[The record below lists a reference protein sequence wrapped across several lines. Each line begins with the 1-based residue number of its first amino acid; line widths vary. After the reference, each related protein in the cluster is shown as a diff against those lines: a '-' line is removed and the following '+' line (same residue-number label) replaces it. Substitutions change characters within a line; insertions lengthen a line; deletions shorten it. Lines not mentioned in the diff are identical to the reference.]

1 MAFLK
6 ASSRKALPHIL
17 ATPTQLAGPRLFP
30 AGACRP
36 SLCPSFHTTCAA
48 NRGKSARPNRRHTN
62 EHREHRPKDS
72 TNKLPLGL
80 QWRAAYPPQVY
91 IATEKRVK
99 AQCVDILKN
108 LFHTRILKLLKP
120 LHIDRQVIEEHY
132 PIFCTRYL
140 QNNIPELEWTKLGPI
155 METQDMG
162 VVINRVARAFTN
174 QLLNATPRIPR
185 EQLGEL
191 PLLKQLAS
199 LEHPQEWFPRA
210 RRLARRII
218 MHVGPTNSGK
228 THHALQRL
236 EQARKGI
243 YCGPLRLLAHEI
255 YSRMNRKGIGCDLIT
270 GEDRRISDREVPLTS
285 STVEMINFSQLYDVA
300 VVDEIQVISDVHRGY
315 AWTNALLGL
324 QAREVHLCGEPSA
337 VPLVK
342 RLMQVL
348 GDTVEVVEYDRL
360 SGLEVAPT
368 SLQSDLTNLR
378 RGDCVVAFSRSHIYE
393 LKQFIE
399 LRTRHKCAV
408 IYGGLPPETRA
419 QQAELFNTRDNDYN
433 VLVASDAIGMGINL
447 NIGRIIFSAAD
458 KFNGAHRAELPL
470 SLTRQIAGRAGRYG
484 TEFNPGMVTAV
495 LENDMTFLRKMLP
508 RLPPV
513 IDQAQLIPPLELI
526 ERFSYQ
532 LPNAPFTT
540 VMQLFDILAE
550 LGPVFSLGEF
560 AAPRPSIKILDDLP
574 LSIADK
580 YVMSF
585 APLVDR
591 NEFGLKICSLM
602 VSAHAYG
609 LECKIDDIF
618 NLPSGPIVSVDELE
632 KLEND
637 HRCLMAYLWLS
648 YKFPGTYVEQQGA
661 KNAKARCE
669 RIIEASLLKARGQKP
684 SSRKPSAAFSQP
696 TQLRQKSAV
705 VA

>member
-1 MAFLK
+1 MSFLK
-6 ASSRKALPHIL
+6 AGGCKAITHIPAAPSSLVGA
-17 ATPTQLAGPRLFP
+17 RLFP
-30 AGACRP
+30 ASACRP
-36 SLCPSFHTTCAA
+36 FLYPSFHTTCPT
-48 NRGKSARPNRRHTN
+48 NRGKTARRLSRRRIN
-62 EHREHRPKDS
+62 EHRESRPRLS
-72 TNKLPLGL
+72 TDKLPLGL

-91 IATEKRVK
+91 KATEKRAH
-99 AQCVDILKN
+99 AQCIDILKN
-108 LFHTRILKLLKP
+108 LFDTRVLELLKP
-120 LHIDRQVIEEHY
+120 LHIDRKVIEEQY
-132 PIFCTRYL
+132 PIFCMRYL
-140 QNNIPELEWTKLGPI
+140 KNDIPELEWTKLGPI
-155 METQDMG
+155 METQEMTA
-162 VVINRVARAFTN
+162 VINRVARAFTN
-174 QLLNATPRIPR
+174 QLLNATPR

-255 YSRMNRKGIGCDLIT
+255 YTRMNSKGIGCDLIT

-285 STVEMINFSQLYDVA
+285 STVEMINYSQIYDVA
-300 VVDEIQVISDVHRGY
+300 VVDEIQVISDVYRGH

-324 QAREVHLCGEPSA
+324 QAREIHLCGEPSA

-342 RLMQVL
+342 RLMQML
-348 GDTVEVVEYDRL
+348 GDTVEVVEYNRL
-360 SGLEVAPT
+360 SGLEIAPT

-378 RGDCVVAFSRSHIYE
+378 RGDCVVAFSRAHIYE
-393 LKQFIE
+393 IKQFIE
-399 LRTRHKCAV
+399 LRTSHKCAV

-419 QQAELFNTRDNDYN
+419 QQAELFNTRDNNYN

-458 KFNGAHRAELPL
+458 KYNGAHRAEIPL

-484 TEFNPGMVTAV
+484 TEFNPGVVTAV
-495 LENDMTFLRKMLP
+495 LENDMKFLRKMLP
-508 RLPPV
+508 QMPPV
-513 IDQAQLIPPLELI
+513 IDHAQLIPPLELI

-540 VMQLFDILAE
+540 VMQLFEILAE
-550 LGPVFSLGEF
+550 LGPLFSLGEF
-560 AAPRPSIKILDDLP
+560 AAPRPSIKLLDNLP

-591 NEFGLKICSLM
+591 DEYGLNLCRLM

-609 LECKIDDIF
+609 LECKIDDVF
-618 NLPSGPIVSVDELE
+618 NLPTGSTVHIDELE
-632 KLEND
+632 KVEID

-648 YKFPGTYVEQQGA
+648 YKFPGTYIEQQGA

-684 SSRKPSAAFSQP
+684 SSRKPAFATSLSTQPHQQSAA
-696 TQLRQKSAV
+696 